1 MQEMVKDFF
10 GRPLQDLRISVI
22 DRCNFRCTYCM
33 PAEVFGPDYAFLKD
47 EFLLTFD
54 EIERLAKV
62 FVSIGVRK
70 IRLTGGE
77 PLLRKDLTKLIACL
91 VKIDGLVDI
100 GLTTNAI
107 HLTKQ
112 AKALKEAGLHRVNV
126 SLDAIDDDTF
136 RNINGRNINTKPV
149 IKGIIAAKE
158 AGLEV
163 KVNMVVKKGMNDHQ
177 VLPMAAYFK
186 EQGIT
191 LRFIEFMDVGSTN
204 GWNFDQVV
212 TKREL
217 IETIHGVYPLEQAEA
232 HYFGEVAKRYRYVG
246 TNVEVG
252 FITSVSESFC
262 SSCTRARISADGKF
276 YTCLFATEG
285 LDIRELLRDNLS
297 DEELLHVIQDVWM
310 NRKDRYS
317 DERTEESA
325 KNRPKIEMSY
335 IGG

>member
-1 MQEMVKDFF
+1 M
-10 GRPLQDLRISVI
+10 L
-22 DRCNFRCTYCM
+22 
-33 PAEVFGPDYAFLKD
+33 FLKD

-54 EIERLAKV
+54 EIERLAKL

-77 PLLRKDLTKLIACL
+77 PLLRKDLTKLIARL
-91 VKIDGLVDI
+91 VKIEGLVDI

-126 SLDAIDDDTF
+126 SLDAIDDDIF
-136 RNINGRNINTKPV
+136 KDINGRNINTKPV
-149 IKGIIAAKE
+149 IKGIMAAKE
-158 AGLEV
+158 AGLDV

-212 TKREL
+212 TKQEL
-217 IETIHGVYPLEQAEA
+217 IEMIHSVYPLEPAEA

-285 LDIRELLRDNLS
+285 LDVRELLRGNLS
-297 DEELLHVIQDVWM
+297 DDELVSVIQNVWM
-310 NRKDRYS
+310 HRKDRYS

>member
-1 MQEMVKDFF
+1 MQEMVTDFF

-33 PAEVFGPDYAFLKD
+33 PAEVFGPDYTFLKD

-54 EIERLAKV
+54 EIERLAKL

-77 PLLRKDLTKLIACL
+77 PLLRKDLTKLIARL
-91 VKIDGLVDI
+91 VKIEGLVDI

-126 SLDAIDDDTF
+126 SLDAIDDDVF
-136 RNINGRNINTKPV
+136 KDINGRNINTKPV
-149 IKGIIAAKE
+149 IKGIMAAKE
-158 AGLEV
+158 AGLDV
-163 KVNMVVKKGMNDHQ
+163 KVNMVVKKGMNEHQ

-212 TKREL
+212 TKQEL
-217 IETIHGVYPLEQAEA
+217 IEMIHSVYPLEPAEA

-246 TNVEVG
+246 TNIEVG

-285 LDIRELLRDNLS
+285 LDVRKLLRGNLS
-297 DEELLHVIQDVWM
+297 DDELVSVIQDVWM

>member
-33 PAEVFGPDYAFLKD
+33 PAEIFGPEYAFLKD

-54 EIERLAKV
+54 EIERLAKL

-77 PLLRKDLTKLIACL
+77 PLLRKDLTKLIARL
-91 VKIDGLVDI
+91 VKIDGLIDI

-126 SLDAIDDDTF
+126 SLDAIDDDIF
-136 RNINGRNINTKPV
+136 KNINGRNINTKPV

-217 IETIHGVYPLEQAEA
+217 IEMIHKVYPLEPAEA

-262 SSCTRARISADGKF
+262 VSCTRARISADGKF

-285 LDIRELLRDNLS
+285 LDVRELLRGNLS
-297 DEELLHVIQDVWM
+297 DEELLSVIQDVWM

-325 KNRPKIEMSY
+325 KNHPKIEMSY

>member
-33 PAEVFGPDYAFLKD
+33 PAEIFGSDYAFLKD

-54 EIERLAKV
+54 EIERLAKL
-62 FVSIGVRK
+62 FVNIGVRK
-70 IRLTGGE
+70 IRITGGE
-77 PLLRKDLTKLIACL
+77 PLLRKDLTKLIARL
-91 VKIDGLVDI
+91 VKIDGLIDI
-100 GLTTNAI
+100 GLTTNAV

-126 SLDAIDDDTF
+126 SLDAIDDDIF
-136 RNINGRNINTKPV
+136 KNINGRNINTKPV

-217 IETIHGVYPLEQAEA
+217 IEMIHKMDPLEPAEA

-262 SSCTRARISADGKF
+262 VSCTRARISADGKF

-285 LDIRELLRDNLS
+285 LDVRELLRGNLS
-297 DEELLHVIQDVWM
+297 DDELLSVIQDVWM

>member
-10 GRPLQDLRISVI
+10 RRPLQDLRISVI

-33 PAEVFGPDYAFLKD
+33 PAEIFGPDYAFLKD

-54 EIERLAKV
+54 EIERLAKL
-62 FVSIGVRK
+62 FISIGVRK

-77 PLLRKDLTKLIACL
+77 PLLRKDLTKLIARL
-91 VKIDGLVDI
+91 VKIDGLIDI

-126 SLDAIDDDTF
+126 SLDAIDDDIF

-158 AGLEV
+158 AGLAV

-177 VLPMAAYFK
+177 ILPMAAYFK

-217 IETIHGVYPLEQAEA
+217 IEMIHKVYPLEPAEA

-246 TNVEVG
+246 TNAEVG

-285 LDIRELLRDNLS
+285 LDVRELLRGDFS
-297 DEELLHVIQDVWM
+297 DEELLSVIQDVWM

>member
-1 MQEMVKDFF
+1 MVKDFF

-33 PAEVFGPDYAFLKD
+33 PAEIFGPEYAFLKD

-54 EIERLAKV
+54 EIERLAKL

-77 PLLRKDLTKLIACL
+77 PLLRKDLTKLIARL
-91 VKIDGLVDI
+91 VKIDGLIDI

-126 SLDAIDDDTF
+126 SLDAIDDDIF
-136 RNINGRNINTKPV
+136 KNINGRNINTKPV

-217 IETIHGVYPLEQAEA
+217 IEMIHKVYPLEPAEA
-232 HYFGEVAKRYRYVG
+232 HYFGEVAKRYWYVG

-262 SSCTRARISADGKF
+262 VSCTRARISADGKF

-285 LDIRELLRDNLS
+285 LDVRELLRGNLS
-297 DEELLHVIQDVWM
+297 DEELLSVIQDVWM

>member
-1 MQEMVKDFF
+1 MGQIM
-10 GRPLQDLRISVI
+10 L
-22 DRCNFRCTYCM
+22 
-33 PAEVFGPDYAFLKD
+33 FLKD

-54 EIERLAKV
+54 EIERLAKL
-62 FVSIGVRK
+62 FVNIGVRK
-70 IRLTGGE
+70 IRITGGE
-77 PLLRKDLTKLIACL
+77 PLLRKDLTKLIARL
-91 VKIDGLVDI
+91 VKIDGLIDI
-100 GLTTNAI
+100 GLTTNAV

-112 AKALKEAGLHRVNV
+112 AKALKEVGLHRVNV
-126 SLDAIDDDTF
+126 SLDAIDDDIF
-136 RNINGRNINTKPV
+136 KNINGRNINTKPV

-158 AGLEV
+158 AGPEV

-217 IETIHGVYPLEQAEA
+217 IEMIHKMDPLEPTEA

-262 SSCTRARISADGKF
+262 VSCTRARISADGKF

-285 LDIRELLRDNLS
+285 LDVRELLRGNLS
-297 DEELLHVIQDVWM
+297 DEELLSVIQDVWM
-310 NRKDRYS
+310 NRKR
-317 DERTEESA
+317 
-325 KNRPKIEMSY
+325 
-335 IGG
+335 